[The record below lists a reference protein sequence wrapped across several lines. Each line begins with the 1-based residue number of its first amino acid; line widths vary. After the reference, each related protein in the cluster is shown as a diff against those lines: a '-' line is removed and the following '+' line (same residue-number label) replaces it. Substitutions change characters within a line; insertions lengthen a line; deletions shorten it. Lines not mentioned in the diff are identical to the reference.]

1 MINYR
6 IGIDAD
12 VDKSGFAV
20 IRIEPFKKS
29 QIVQL
34 ITLDLFDLCYMLK
47 SLHEIYKEAD
57 KVEYMVYIE
66 AGWLNNLVNHHS
78 KYFDKKLKKWVEK
91 NVGAREKTSINVGA
105 NLEIGKQIEKF
116 CKKNDIKYKLY
127 KPTSSKWDAK
137 RFKMITGWEGRTNS
151 EMRDAVR
158 AAWL

>member
-1 MINYR
+1 MISYR
-6 IGIDAD
+6 IGIDGD

-20 IRIEPFKKS
+20 IRIEPFKKPK
-29 QIVQL
+29 IVQL
-34 ITLDLFDLCYMLK
+34 TTLDLFDLCENLRA
-47 SLHEIYKEAD
+47 LNEIYKEPT
-57 KVEYMVYIE
+57 KVEFMVYIE
-66 AGWLNNLVNHHS
+66 AGWLNNSVNHHAS
-78 KYFDKKLKKWVEK
+78 NNKFVAGKI
-91 NVGAREKTSINVGA
+91 GSSVGA

-116 CKKNDIKYKLY
+116 CKKNDIKYRLY

>member
-6 IGIDAD
+6 IGIDGD

-57 KVEYMVYIE
+57 KVEYMVFIE
-66 AGWLNNLVNHHS
+66 AGWLNNSVNHH
-78 KYFDKKLKKWVEK
+78 
-91 NVGAREKTSINVGA
+91 TSANKFIAGKIGSSVGA

-116 CKKNDIKYKLY
+116 CKKNDIKYRLY

-137 RFKMITGWEGRTNS
+137 RFKMITGWDGRTNS